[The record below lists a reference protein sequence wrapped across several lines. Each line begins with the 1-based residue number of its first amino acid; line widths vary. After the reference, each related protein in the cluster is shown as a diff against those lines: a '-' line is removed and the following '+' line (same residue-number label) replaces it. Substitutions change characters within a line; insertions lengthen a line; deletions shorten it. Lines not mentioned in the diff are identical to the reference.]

1 MSIVYVDEYEPSTAS
16 LKLTDPIYKVSQDNE
31 RITVGKVALPT
42 VSWIVP
48 VVVVGGIIT
57 IAWWLTKKS

>member
-1 MSIVYVDEYEPSTAS
+1 MPIVYVDEYEPSSAS
-16 LKLTDPIYKVSQDNE
+16 LQVTDPIYKISQNAE
-31 RITVGKVALPT
+31 RITVGRVGIPT
-42 VSWIVP
+42 ASWLVP

>member
-1 MSIVYVDEYEPSTAS
+1 MPVVYVDEYAPSTAS
-16 LKLTDPIYKVSQDNE
+16 VELRDPIYKVSQDNE
-31 RITVGKVALPT
+31 HITVGKVALPT